1 MATQK
6 FVDFV
11 ADQVGVEKNIADM
24 LVTVDSFSQ
33 FSFTLLFV
41 QNPDITCSWLL
52 SQLLGKSTQLSDMF
66 CLLAMFKDFFW
77 SIMTLAC
84 SNSNSVVSF
93 TLQFCTETHQWC
105 NDMQQYSL
113 VWWLRLT
120 ATILVLTSWPK
131 IEFHLLHGCS
141 LGELS
146 NKKRYSM
153 CATTLPSL
161 FGLKCPGMA
170 HHGILPLKVEVH
182 NTRIQSFIKSPLL
195 PIKL

>member
-1 MATQK
+1 
-6 FVDFV
+6 
-11 ADQVGVEKNIADM
+11 
-24 LVTVDSFSQ
+24 
-33 FSFTLLFV
+33 
-41 QNPDITCSWLL
+41 
-52 SQLLGKSTQLSDMF
+52 
-66 CLLAMFKDFFW
+66 
-77 SIMTLAC
+77 
-84 SNSNSVVSF
+84 
-93 TLQFCTETHQWC
+93 
-105 NDMQQYSL
+105 MQQYSL

-153 CATTLPSL
+153 CATTTLPSL

-170 HHGILPLKVEVH
+170 HHGILPLQVEVH

-195 PIKL
+195 PIKNPFYQLPTRCRRSTELCTKLTKDEEKFPIAIAIFKTLHEKLSWGFFGWTRHFKKNLSWLSRDKLDITREVGDGNLHDHSL

>member
-1 MATQK
+1 MPRYLENYLAKALNSQISCASWQC
-6 FVDFV
+6 FR
-11 ADQVGVEKNIADM
+11 N
-24 LVTVDSFSQ
+24 SF
-33 FSFTLLFV
+33 
-41 QNPDITCSWLL
+41 DWLL
-52 SQLLGKSTQLSDMF
+52 QIT
-66 CLLAMFKDFFW
+66 
-77 SIMTLAC
+77 TLAC

-93 TLQFCTETHQWC
+93 TLQFCTETHQCC

-113 VWWLRLT
+113 VWWLQLT

-170 HHGILPLKVEVH
+170 HHGILPLQVEVH
-182 NTRIQSFIKSPLL
+182 NTRIQSFIKSPLI